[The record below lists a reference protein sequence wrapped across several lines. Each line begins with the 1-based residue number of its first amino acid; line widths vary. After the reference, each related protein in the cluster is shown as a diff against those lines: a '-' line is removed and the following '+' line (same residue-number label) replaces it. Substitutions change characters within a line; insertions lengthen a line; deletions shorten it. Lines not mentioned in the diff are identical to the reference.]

1 MHEPRWNMKVKEDG
15 FGFEIDLKF
24 IKAEFDIA
32 VLNESQPYREPIL
45 GYFVEGMPYDEDYPI
60 AVHKVDKGWVATF
73 RETGLRCKGL
83 PQQTRFDAV
92 YVAVAFLDSV
102 RDSKKLSESMAAAA
116 RRFKRMTRT
125 VKRRESGGDS

>member
-1 MHEPRWNMKVKEDG
+1 MELDV
-15 FGFEIDLKF
+15 KF

-32 VLNESQPYREPIL
+32 VSNDSEPYRKPIL
-45 GYFVEGMPYDEDYPI
+45 GYFVEGTSYDNDYPI
-60 AVHKVDKGWVATF
+60 AVYKNDKGWVATF

-102 RDSKKLSESMAAAA
+102 RDSKKLSDSMAAAA

-125 VKRRESGGDS
+125 VKRRESGGNS

>member
-1 MHEPRWNMKVKEDG
+1 MELDV
-15 FGFEIDLKF
+15 KF

-32 VLNESQPYREPIL
+32 VSNDSEPYRKPIL
-45 GYFVEGMPYDEDYPI
+45 GYFVEGTPYDEDYPI

-73 RETGLRCKGL
+73 RETGLLCKGL

-92 YVAVAFLDSV
+92 YVTVAFLDSI
-102 RDSKKLSESMAAAA
+102 RDSKKLSDSMAAAT

-125 VKRRESGGDS
+125 VKAIRKDMVE

>member
-1 MHEPRWNMKVKEDG
+1 MEL
-15 FGFEIDLKF
+15 DLKF

-32 VLNESQPYREPIL
+32 VSNDSEPYRKPVQ
-45 GYFVEGMPYDEDYPI
+45 GYFVEGTPYDEDFPI
-60 AVHKVDKGWVATF
+60 AVHRDTLDKGWVATF

-92 YVAVAFLDSV
+92 YVTLAFLDSV
-102 RDSKKLSESMAAAA
+102 RDSKKFSDSMTAAV